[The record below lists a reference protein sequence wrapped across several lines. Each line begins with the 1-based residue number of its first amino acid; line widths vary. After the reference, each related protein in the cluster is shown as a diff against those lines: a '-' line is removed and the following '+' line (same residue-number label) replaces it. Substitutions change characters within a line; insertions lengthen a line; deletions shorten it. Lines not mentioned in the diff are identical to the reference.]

1 MRSNRKIAV
10 TGGCGYIGSHAMV
23 DLIGNGWDVFS
34 IDSLVNSN
42 EEVLDG
48 IRAITGVPV
57 RNYRIDLAAS
67 GAWQQLLDAE
77 PDVVG
82 VIHFAALKAV
92 GESVKFP
99 MAYYENNVNA
109 LINTLKW
116 MERADI
122 RSIIFSSSC
131 TVYGSSSELPVT
143 EQTPFGLA
151 SSPYGRTKQ
160 IGEWILQ
167 DLAAAGRCSA
177 ISLRYFN
184 PAGAH
189 PSAQIGESPSSP
201 AQNLVPVITETAIG
215 KRTGMTVFGED
226 YPTRDGT
233 CIRDYVYIMDLARAH
248 TLALERLLKTGEAP
262 AFDAFN
268 LGIGEGLTV
277 LEMIHAFEKVSGQT
291 LRYQIGARREG
302 DMAAV
307 YADSAKAR
315 LVLGWSPE
323 GGVEKIMQ
331 TAWEWE
337 NKRSHS

>member
-1 MRSNRKIAV
+1 
-10 TGGCGYIGSHAMV
+10 
-23 DLIGNGWDVFS
+23 
-34 IDSLVNSN
+34 
-42 EEVLDG
+42 
-48 IRAITGVPV
+48 
-57 RNYRIDLAAS
+57 
-67 GAWQQLLDAE
+67 
-77 PDVVG
+77 
-82 VIHFAALKAV
+82 
-92 GESVKFP
+92 
-99 MAYYENNVNA
+99 
-109 LINTLKW
+109 
-116 MERADI
+116 
-122 RSIIFSSSC
+122 
-131 TVYGSSSELPVT
+131 
-143 EQTPFGLA
+143 
-151 SSPYGRTKQ
+151 
-160 IGEWILQ
+160 
-167 DLAAAGRCSA
+167 
-177 ISLRYFN
+177 
-184 PAGAH
+184 
-189 PSAQIGESPSSP
+189 
-201 AQNLVPVITETAIG
+201 
-215 KRTGMTVFGED
+215 GMTVFGED

-315 LVLGWSPE
+315 RVLGWSPK